1 MAVLGALSVC
11 LEVLR
16 LEDGVKFYP
25 NAGLKLTE
33 GGAQAQS
40 VVRLRRRDD
49 ELGPAGLARN
59 GLARELA

>member
-1 MAVLGALSVC
+1 M
-11 LEVLR
+11 
-16 LEDGVKFYP
+16 KFYP